1 VAVAVA
7 ALASVEAAPQRGSV
21 ASIGNGDIN
30 GFLGDRNLVMM
41 QISCVK
47 GTGPCN
53 RLGNQLKQ
61 AIPEVLNNKCGR
73 CTQTQSQNARKLINY
88 IERNYPQDYQ
98 QITARY
104 LRSG

>member
-1 VAVAVA
+1 MSATDGSTTVVA
-7 ALASVEAAPQRGSV
+7 E
-21 ASIGNGDIN
+21 
-30 GFLGDRNLVMM
+30 
-41 QISCVK
+41 
-47 GTGPCN
+47 
-53 RLGNQLKQ
+53 